1 MDKFGYIRGRRGPPG
16 PSGKDAIQLHEWC
29 PKGVLEM
36 FRRDQECT
44 FYFNTE
50 TDGILYKD
58 DKPIG
63 LKDRFGENNAICLK
77 NFHAPVK
84 IRRFHAL
91 PLQDT
96 LYKISRLRT
105 ATAPPS
111 ICVIALQFKIT
122 AEKDGYIIAN
132 EANNRGVVISKKS
145 LNILGTDPLGLEY
158 QERRWNKLIIQYS
171 NMPEGD
177 SKCFFVLNGRRGFF
191 IAHPNPADTTEFYI
205 GGHPKGKDFASLML
219 TNLDIYYK
227 HYRPPPDSYFLP
239 EEMIKVMEFDMTD
252 REY

>member
-1 MDKFGYIRGRRGPPG
+1 
-16 PSGKDAIQLHEWC
+16 
-29 PKGVLEM
+29 M

-132 EANNRGVVISKKS
+132 EANNRGVEISKKS
-145 LNILGTDPLGLEY
+145 LNILGTDPLALEY
-158 QERRWNKLIIQYS
+158 RDRRWNKLIIQYS
-171 NMPEGD
+171 
-177 SKCFFVLNGRRGFF
+177 S
-191 IAHPNPADTTEFYI
+191 
-205 GGHPKGKDFASLML
+205 ML
-219 TNLDIYYK
+219 
-227 HYRPPPDSYFLP
+227 
-239 EEMIKVMEFDMTD
+239 
-252 REY
+252 